1 MLKGRDRVLAWALP
15 VVLIVVALNQVVW
28 AHTRDL
34 TPWKGGGFGMFASVD
49 LLSYRPLQAEFITH
63 HGTYPIDIHNFRDS
77 SDRAR
82 KVYTNARGLPDDR
95 RMSQLVEVM
104 FEATWTV
111 TDGIAEFAA
120 WPDDPVDEA
129 TLAITDD
136 GSTAQIL
143 GVELDIFR
151 VTYQRGDEFVVPEL
165 IRSFHYDV
173 DGRTVDL
180 EPAR

>member
-15 VVLIVVALNQVVW
+15 VILIVVATNQILW

-49 LLSYRPLQAEFITH
+49 LLSYRPLQAVFVTDK
-63 HGTYPIDIHNFRDS
+63 GTYPIDIHDFREG

-82 KVYTNARGLPDDR
+82 RAYTNARGLPDDR

-104 FEATWTV
+104 LEGQWIV
-111 TDGIAEFAA
+111 TDGIAEYTDG
-120 WPDDPVDEA
+120 PDSPADQA

-143 GVELDIFR
+143 GVEFDIYR
-151 VTYQRGDEFVVPEL
+151 VTYERGDEFVVPEL
-165 IRSFHYDV
+165 IRSFRHDV
-173 DGRTVDL
+173 ESSTASELAG
-180 EPAR
+180 